1 MPSPKAGVIAAL
13 ALVFSVSGLAGP
25 KKAKKLPLPPLVYH
39 GEKLSNYACEMT
51 QISGTSVRYAWSL
64 DVFAVYGEKHQ
75 RHWQK
80 SLGVFEG
87 PAVGEG
93 TVTSHG
99 PESAATGAPIGPITT
114 FTAVG
119 PAQQKCQEWKQAVR
133 EETGTPVK
141 SGPPSSTKHNRR

>member
-1 MPSPKAGVIAAL
+1 MSNSQAGIVAAL
-13 ALVFSVSGLAGP
+13 ALIFSAVAVAGP
-25 KKAKKLPLPPLVYH
+25 KKPQKLPLPPLSFH

-64 DVFAVYGEKHQ
+64 DVFAEYGPKHE

-80 SLGVFEG
+80 SLGVFQG
-87 PAVGEG
+87 PPVGEG

-99 PESAATGAPIGPITT
+99 QESAATGAPIGPITT

-119 PAQQKCQEWKQAVR
+119 PAQQKCQEWKQQVMQETAVVLKPAP
-133 EETGTPVK
+133 T
-141 SGPPSSTKHNRR
+141 STKPKQP